1 MRLKSGETITRIP
14 LDRIGSDFSRAELRF
29 DGLRPPVPSFEARVF
44 LDESHPDARTPT
56 DANPHFLGKQF
67 FYGVGVPDS
76 APSAAVDP
84 FDIVGGET
92 QSSRREIRLNVT
104 QRFRA
109 YLAQTTPH
117 EAPLAIVAVDH
128 DGNEIAEPDL
138 DLEGVSLVT
147 T

>member
-1 MRLKSGETITRIP
+1 MRLKSGETVARIP

-29 DGLRPPVPSFEARVF
+29 EGLRPPVPSFEARVF
-44 LDESHPDARTPT
+44 LDEPHPDARTPT

-67 FYGVGVPDS
+67 FYGVGVPDTTPET
-76 APSAAVDP
+76 ADP
-84 FDIVGGET
+84 FNVTGGDT
-92 QSSRREIRLNVT
+92 QSSRREIQLNVT
-104 QRFRA
+104 QRFRG

-117 EAPLAIVAVDH
+117 EAPLSVVTVDH

-147 T
+147 S

>member
-1 MRLKSGETITRIP
+1 MRLRSGETVARIA

-29 DGLRPPVPSFEARVF
+29 EGLRPPVPSFEARVF
-44 LDESHPDARTPT
+44 LDEAHPDARTPT
-56 DANPHFLGKQF
+56 DGNPHFLGKQF
-67 FYGVGVPDS
+67 FYGVGVPDTAS
-76 APSAAVDP
+76 SVSGP
-84 FDIVGGET
+84 FDIAGGET
-92 QSSRREIRLNVT
+92 QSSRRAIQLNVT

-117 EAPLAIVAVDH
+117 DAPLSVVTVDH
-128 DGNEIAEPDL
+128 DGKEIAEPDL

>member
-1 MRLKSGETITRIP
+1 MRLRSGETVARIP

-29 DGLRPPVPSFEARVF
+29 EGLRPPVPSFEARVF
-44 LDESHPDARTPT
+44 LDEPHPDARTPT
-56 DANPHFLGKQF
+56 DGNPRFIGKQF
-67 FYGVGVPDS
+67 FYGVGVPEPPP
-76 APSAAVDP
+76 AGGGP
-84 FDIVGGET
+84 FDAAGGET
-92 QSSRREIRLNVT
+92 QWSRRELQLNVT

-117 EAPLAIVAVDH
+117 DAPLAVVTVDH

>member
-1 MRLKSGETITRIP
+1 MRLRSGETVARIP

-29 DGLRPPVPSFEARVF
+29 EGLRPPVPSFEARVF
-44 LDESHPDARTPT
+44 LDEPHPDAHTPT
-56 DANPHFLGKQF
+56 DGNPRFIGKQF
-67 FYGVGVPDS
+67 FYGVGVPEPPP
-76 APSAAVDP
+76 AGVGP
-84 FDIVGGET
+84 FDAAGGET
-92 QSSRREIRLNVT
+92 QWSRRELQLNVT

-117 EAPLAIVAVDH
+117 DAPLSVVAVDH